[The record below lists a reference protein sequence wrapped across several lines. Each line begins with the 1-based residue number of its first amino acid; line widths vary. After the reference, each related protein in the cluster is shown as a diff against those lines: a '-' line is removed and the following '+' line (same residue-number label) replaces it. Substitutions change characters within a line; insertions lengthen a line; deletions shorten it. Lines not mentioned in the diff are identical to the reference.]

1 MPQAPSELN
10 TSPKPLDASNLKFTR
25 STVLTPVPEP
35 GSAEQW
41 AQNVCCDHMV
51 TCRWTAQGGWEA
63 PELKPFG
70 DMTISPAASCL
81 HYATQCFEGMK
92 VYRGFDGKLR
102 LFRPDRNAK
111 RLVMSSKR
119 VSLPGFDDKELVKLI
134 MALMRVDGPRWLPK
148 DEPGK
153 FLYIRPAM
161 IGNGRQ
167 IGVQI
172 PQEATLFI
180 IAIAWPD
187 FSSES
192 PPGALPRPP
201 GLRLL
206 TSENGEARAWP
217 GGFGYAKVGAN
228 YGPSFVALG
237 DCRQRGYDQILWV
250 LGDDCQVTE
259 AGASNFF
266 AVVKNTETGRPELLT
281 APLTDKIILEGVT
294 RQSVLDLAR
303 SRLTKELAV
312 VEKKFTM
319 YELERAWDEGRV
331 LEAFVSGTAFF
342 ISPVS
347 VIHFGGRDLD
357 IPLTK
362 GADPTYATLMKG
374 WLKDIMYGVEPHEW
388 GVVVEE
394 EAKFLPLSDA
404 FTR

>member
-1 MPQAPSELN
+1 MPAMPQAPSELN
-10 TSPKPLDASNLKFTR
+10 TSPKPLDASNLIFTR

-35 GSAEQW
+35 GSEEQW

-92 VYRGFDGKLR
+92 VYRGFDEKLR
-102 LFRPDRNAK
+102 LFRPDLNAK

-119 VSLPGFDDKELVKLI
+119 VSLPGFEDKELVKLI

-192 PPGALPRPP
+192 PPGSLPRPP

-266 AVVKNTETGRPELLT
+266 AVVKNTKTGRPELLT

-319 YELERAWDEGRV
+319 YELETAWDEGRV

-347 VIHFGGRDLD
+347 VIHFRGRDLD

-362 GADPTYATLMKG
+362 EGADPTYATLMKS

-394 EAKFLPLSDA
+394 EAKFLPLK
-404 FTR
+404 